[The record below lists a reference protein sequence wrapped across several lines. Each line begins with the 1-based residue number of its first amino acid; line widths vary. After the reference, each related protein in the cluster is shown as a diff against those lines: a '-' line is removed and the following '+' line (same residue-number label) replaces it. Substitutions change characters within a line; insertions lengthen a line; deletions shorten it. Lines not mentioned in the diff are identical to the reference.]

1 MKKNSYRF
9 LPIISGL
16 FVATLLI
23 SVSVAGKLFVFGPL
37 VLSASVL
44 LFPLAFI
51 FGDILTE
58 VYGYEGSRRVIWT
71 GFIAELLLVT
81 AYQIAV
87 MLPPPIFFQDQPA
100 FEKVLGQTPRIAI
113 ASLLA
118 YFAGEFCNSFILS
131 KMKVKYEGR
140 SMSTRFIISTIFGQG
155 VDSFVFYPVAFFG
168 SIPLTSLGTLIVS
181 AWGVKVLWETL
192 ALPISVPIAKALKK
206 IEDEDVYDRQTNFN
220 PFKL

>member
-37 VLSASVL
+37 ILSASVL

-51 FGDILTE
+51 FDDILTE

-71 GFIAELLLVT
+71 GFIAELLLVV
-81 AYQIAV
+81 AYQVTVI
-87 MLPPPIFFQDQPA
+87 LPPPIFFQDQPA
-100 FEKVLGQTPRIAI
+100 FEKVLGQTPRIVV

-140 SMSTRFIISTIFGQG
+140 SMPTRFIISTILGQG
-155 VDSFVFYPVAFFG
+155 VDSFIFYPVAFFG
-168 SIPLTSLGTLIVS
+168 SMPLASLGTLIFS
-181 AWGVKVLWETL
+181 AWGIKVLWEAL